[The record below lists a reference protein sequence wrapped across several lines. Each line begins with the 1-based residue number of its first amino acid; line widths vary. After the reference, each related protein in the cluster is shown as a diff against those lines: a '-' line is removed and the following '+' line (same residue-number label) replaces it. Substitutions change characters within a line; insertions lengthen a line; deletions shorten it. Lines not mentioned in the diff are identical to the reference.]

1 MIWLGLSIMGKA
13 FLSCILIGVLT
24 GLMGVFVVRMRLSAI
39 GYSMS
44 HGAFAGAALG
54 VAISINPLISSILF
68 AFLVAL
74 VIGPVADK
82 AKLHPDTITSIIF
95 PLNMALAFVFLT
107 LTPEIGL
114 TSQVANVLWGSII
127 SITRG
132 DLVYMIAL
140 CAVTL
145 SIIYFVWKELFAIM
159 YNRKMA
165 EADGINTKI
174 FVYLI
179 IMLSGVVITL
189 SLKLVGGLLIYALLF
204 NPASTALQFLDD
216 MRKVVLASPVIG
228 VSTNLLGLA
237 TSLILDL
244 PVGSCI
250 VLVSTTVFALSV
262 AASPKRRRSLLSEEG

>member
-1 MIWLGLSIMGKA
+1 LIWLGLSIMGKA

-95 PLNMALAFVFLT
+95 PLNMALAFIFLT

-132 DLVYMIAL
+132 DLVYMITL

-262 AASPKRRRSLLSEEG
+262 AASPKRRRSLLGEEG